1 MTLTE
6 FKNKYLGKQVEYH
19 SFGTGAFNQCVDL
32 VNAYINECLDN
43 NTTDYTEIIGT
54 NAKDFNTKFDPDD
67 FEWIANTLEGV
78 PLAGDIVVWNGR
90 VGGNSGH
97 VAIALEGNK
106 SMFNS
111 LDQNWSQ
118 VERVTLEAHNYTN
131 VSGWLRPK
139 HLAESLDW
147 TNNQCLIINNKA
159 GGDKFTELVGKSAK
173 YEEFVIAGFESA
185 DKTKDI
191 LEGHKSQATMYQN
204 KFEELEKQVAIEKEK
219 TKQAKDALAVKEAEC
234 HTKVD
239 SLQAQID
246 ELSKTNPDL
255 EKVRIE
261 YEGLLRVMRESRD
274 YYKSDL
280 NKANVRIAELQAGH
294 PKTFLEKLLWL
305 FI

>member
-1 MTLTE
+1 M
-6 FKNKYLGKQVEYH
+6 
-19 SFGTGAFNQCVDL
+19 
-32 VNAYINECLDN
+32 
-43 NTTDYTEIIGT
+43 
-54 NAKDFNTKFDPDD
+54 
-67 FEWIANTLEGV
+67 
-78 PLAGDIVVWNGR
+78 VWNGR
-90 VGGNSGH
+90 VGGGAGH
-97 VAIALEGNK
+97 VAVTLEGNK

-139 HLAESLDW
+139 HVANSDTISIEKKLFER
-147 TNNQCLIINNKA
+147 
-159 GGDKFTELVGKSAK
+159 LVSNSTKWD
-173 YEEFVIAGFESA
+173 EFIAAGFESA
-185 DKTKDI
+185 EKTKDI
-191 LEGHKSQATMYQN
+191 LEGHQSRATMYQN
-204 KFEELEKQVAIEKEK
+204 KFEEEEKKVAVEKEK
-219 TKQAKDALAVKEAEC
+219 TKQAKDDLAVKEAEC

-294 PKTFLEKLLWL
+294 PKTFVEKLLWL